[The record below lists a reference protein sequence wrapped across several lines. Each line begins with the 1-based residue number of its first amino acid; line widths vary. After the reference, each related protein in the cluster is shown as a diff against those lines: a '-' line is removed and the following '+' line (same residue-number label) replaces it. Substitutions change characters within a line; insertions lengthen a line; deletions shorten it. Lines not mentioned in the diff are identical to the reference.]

1 MSSWSGTPNPATGHS
16 VVAGTTEQH
25 AGSHDESAEGSHVE
39 GARPALDNGIEAGE
53 QRTGVGVESP
63 WVVAL
68 GTVAAIGL
76 AVMVWRRRS
85 RPVIAA
91 VVAFTAAAVVFDV
104 LEIKHQAA
112 EGHTA
117 LVLLAAL
124 IVAIR
129 VATVAGCGYLYRA
142 SPVKA

>member
-1 MSSWSGTPNPATGHS
+1 
-16 VVAGTTEQH
+16 
-25 AGSHDESAEGSHVE
+25 
-39 GARPALDNGIEAGE
+39 
-53 QRTGVGVESP
+53 
-63 WVVAL
+63 
-68 GTVAAIGL
+68 
-76 AVMVWRRRS
+76 MVWRRRS